1 MRILAVGEMFPW
13 PPNGGGLIRW
23 GKAIEALSELGDLDL
38 FTLRDVRRTDLD
50 VPPFV
55 KLSRLMTAPYQ
66 VPAPWFPWRA
76 AWMARRGRPIMVVR
90 KSFDPAPRRAF
101 ESWVADRYDLVWFST
116 AAMFEWMGRPKL
128 GTTVI
133 DVDNLED
140 EKEKLR
146 ARIIWSTKS
155 GGVIDGVHRW
165 AAFAQTSLNARD
177 WNSFQRSVAADV
189 DRVLLCT
196 DQDVARS
203 GIPNAVVV
211 PNTYQRPVEPVGHEK
226 VGVPPVILFQGSL
239 NYAPNVDAAEWL
251 VREIAPCIRSQVPG
265 AEIRLVGRANLSVE
279 RLHRPP
285 DVTVTGRVPEME
297 PELAQADLAVVPI
310 RYGSGTR
317 LKILESF
324 AHRVPVVSTTI
335 GAEGLEVEDG
345 VHLLLADRP
354 DEFAAACKRL
364 LTQPELRKNMVDAA
378 EQRYLE
384 RYEWSS
390 ARDRIRALVHELVGD
405 GSPGR
410 R

>member
-13 PPNGGGLIRW
+13 PSNGGGLIRW
-23 GKAIEALSELGDLDL
+23 GKSIEALSELGELDL
-38 FTLRDVRRTDLD
+38 FTLRDEARTDLD
-50 VPPFV
+50 VPPSV
-55 KLSRLMTAPYQ
+55 ELSRLMTAPYP
-66 VPAPWFPWRA
+66 VPADRLRWRA
-76 AWMARRGRPIMVVR
+76 AWLARRGRPIMFVR

-116 AAMFEWMGRPKL
+116 AAMFEWMGRPTL

-133 DVDNLED
+133 DLVDLED
-140 EKEKLR
+140 QKERLR
-146 ARIIWSTKS
+146 ARIIRSTKS
-155 GGVIDGVHRW
+155 GGGPVDAIHRW
-165 AAFAQTSLNARD
+165 TAFAQASLNARD
-177 WNSFQRSVAADV
+177 WARFQRSVAAEV

-196 DQDVARS
+196 DQDAARC
-203 GIPNAVVV
+203 GIPNAEVVA
-211 PNTYQRPVEPVGHEK
+211 NTYQRPSEAVGHEK
-226 VGVPPVILFQGSL
+226 VGEPSVILFQGSL

-251 VREIAPCIRSQVPG
+251 VREIAPRIRSQVPG
-265 AEIRLVGRANLSVE
+265 AEIRLVGRSIPAVE

-335 GAEGLEVEDG
+335 GAEGLEVDHG

-354 DEFAAACKRL
+354 DEFAAACRRL
-364 LTQPELRKNMVDAA
+364 LTEPELRKKMVDAA

-384 RYEWSS
+384 RYEWSA

-405 GSPGR
+405 GSPS
-410 R
+410 